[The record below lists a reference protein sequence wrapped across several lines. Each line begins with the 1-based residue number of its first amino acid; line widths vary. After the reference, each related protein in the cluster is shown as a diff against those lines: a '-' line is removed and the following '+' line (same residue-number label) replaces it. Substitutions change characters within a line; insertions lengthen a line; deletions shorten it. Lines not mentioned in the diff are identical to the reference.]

1 MKEKRKSLHVDHD
14 DDDDDDEHDEHRVDR
29 VIHTPLTTDIC
40 ARPASDPHRVVWSA
54 ARAKERTLDFLLIQR
69 HPATRTC
76 SLPPP
81 SQAAMDIYSISFT
94 HPRRS
99 RHLHSPSS
107 SLDAHDHRLPPH
119 IQHLPENF
127 PSALPLPAAQPSPL
141 NQADSET
148 VEKLAILARSLH
160 NVQLSYL
167 LSDGGRSWNFYI
179 SGAYQQ
185 VMLARG
191 MLLKDSPVQVSPL
204 ACHLCQPLLLTPPL
218 STAPPSKCPVPTS
231 STLPPQNP
239 L

>member
-1 MKEKRKSLHVDHD
+1 
-14 DDDDDDEHDEHRVDR
+14 
-29 VIHTPLTTDIC
+29 
-40 ARPASDPHRVVWSA
+40 
-54 ARAKERTLDFLLIQR
+54 
-69 HPATRTC
+69 
-76 SLPPP
+76 
-81 SQAAMDIYSISFT
+81 MDIYSISFT
-94 HPRRS
+94 HPRRP

-107 SLDAHDHRLPPH
+107 SFDAHDHRLPPH

-127 PSALPLPAAQPSPL
+127 PSALPLPTTQPSPS

-191 MLLKDSPVQVSPL
+191 ILLKDSPVQVSPL
-204 ACHLCQPLLLTPPL
+204 SRRFRLTPLAHP
-218 STAPPSKCPVPTS
+218 SSSASHRHQGAPF
-231 STLPPQNP
+231 
-239 L
+239 

>member
-1 MKEKRKSLHVDHD
+1 MALRSEY
-14 DDDDDDEHDEHRVDR
+14 
-29 VIHTPLTTDIC
+29 
-40 ARPASDPHRVVWSA
+40 
-54 ARAKERTLDFLLIQR
+54 
-69 HPATRTC
+69 
-76 SLPPP
+76 PPP
-81 SQAAMDIYSISFT
+81 NPNETYPLIPSLSTTTMDIYSISFT

-107 SLDAHDHRLPPH
+107 SLDAHDPRLPPH
-119 IQHLPENF
+119 IQHHPENF
-127 PSALPLPAAQPSPL
+127 PSTLPLPAAQPSPS

-148 VEKLAILARSLH
+148 VDKLAILARSLH

-204 ACHLCQPLLLTPPL
+204 SCHFLLAPLAHPLSASHRHQGAPFRHPRLPLLKTH
-218 STAPPSKCPVPTS
+218 SKTRCTAQT
-231 STLPPQNP
+231 
-239 L
+239 